1 MTYICECGRKLN
13 AYNTTLIKKH
23 KQTKIHQKWLD
34 DTPNRLL
41 KQEQNRLFLKQLR
54 EDKTAK

>member
-1 MTYICECGRKLN
+1 MTYICDCGRTLN
-13 AYNTTLIKKH
+13 IHTKTTIRKH